1 MNVKVLGPKMPGFYL
16 PREREWSSSK
26 RFPYKPTK
34 ARVRLGVK
42 HKLAAI
48 SRMKYSVPVVILPL
62 PVSKMILF
70 RKVALGI
77 VLLAGP
83 CLGFSQTRENP
94 IEPISAA
101 LRAKE
106 FDKAVELCRAA
117 LQTSPNNPQ
126 LWTLQGIALASK
138 GNSKEALTAFQ
149 EALKIAPN
157 NIAALAGAA
166 QIEYQ
171 AGKQSAVPLLNRL
184 LQLRPGDPTANAMLA
199 VLEYRQGN
207 CAAAVPHF
215 DKAGELLDTQ
225 LDALHAFATCLVRLK
240 RLDEAAS
247 TFQRAVALQPD
258 NPRERQVMASIQ
270 LMAHKP
276 QDALATLQPLL
287 EVKDVD
293 ANTLQLAS
301 RAYEDAKDTPQAV
314 STLRQALLL
323 DPRNT
328 SLYLDFANICFAH
341 ESFQVGIDVITEG
354 LTLQPNAEDLYV
366 ARGVLYVQLAKY
378 EEAEADFEKA
388 YELNP
393 KQSLS
398 TAAQGLVAVQTNDL
412 DHALV
417 SVQEKLK
424 RKPNDPLLLY
434 LQADVLSQKGIDP
447 GTPEFDLAM
456 RSAKKAVVLQP
467 TLAAARG
474 VLAKLFMENGQ
485 YQEAIE
491 QCRKSLISDPK
502 DQTAVY
508 RLIQALRKT
517 GQTQEIPELLKR
529 LAQLREEATQDER
542 ERYRYKLFEDGTSEK
557 QPAKP

>member
-1 MNVKVLGPKMPGFYL
+1 
-16 PREREWSSSK
+16 
-26 RFPYKPTK
+26 
-34 ARVRLGVK
+34 
-42 HKLAAI
+42 
-48 SRMKYSVPVVILPL
+48 MKYSVLTVILCLSVPR
-62 PVSKMILF
+62 MISF
-70 RKVALGI
+70 RKLGLGI
-77 VLLAGP
+77 VLLACP
-83 CLGFSQTRENP
+83 CLGLSQTYENP
-94 IEPISAA
+94 IEPISSA
-101 LRAKE
+101 LRAKQ
-106 FDKAVELCRAA
+106 FDKAVELCHTA
-117 LQTSPNNPQ
+117 LQVSPNNSQ

-138 GNSKEALTAFQ
+138 GDSKEALKAFHQ
-149 EALKIAPN
+149 ALKISPN
-157 NIAALAGAA
+157 NVAALAGAA

-171 AGKQSAVPLLNRL
+171 AGNQSAVPLLNRL
-184 LQLRPGDPTANAMLA
+184 LQLHLGDPTAHAMLA

-207 CAAAVPHF
+207 CVAAVPHF
-215 DKAGELLDTQ
+215 AKAGQLLDSQ
-225 LDALHAFATCLVRLK
+225 LDALHAYATCLVRLK
-240 RLDEAAS
+240 RLDEAAK

-258 NPRERQVMASIQ
+258 DPRERQVMASIQ

-287 EVKDVD
+287 EAKDADVS
-293 ANTLQLAS
+293 TLQLAS
-301 RAYEDAKDTPQAV
+301 RAYEEARDTPNAV

-354 LTLQPNAEDLYV
+354 LSLQPNVEDLYV

-378 EEAEADFEKA
+378 DQAEADFEKS

-393 KQSLS
+393 HQSLS
-398 TAAQGLVAVQTNDL
+398 VAAQGLVAVQTNDL
-412 DHALV
+412 DHALE
-417 SVQEKLK
+417 SVQEKLQ

-447 GTPEFDLAM
+447 GTPDFELAM
-456 RSAKKAVVLQP
+456 RSAKRAVALQP

-474 VLAKLFMENGQ
+474 VLAKLYMENGQ

-491 QCRKSLISDPK
+491 QCRKSLLNDPK

-517 GQTQEIPELLKR
+517 GQKQEIPELLQR
-529 LAQLREEATQDER
+529 LAQLREQATQDER
-542 ERYRYKLFEDGTSEK
+542 ERYRYKLFEEDTPAK
-557 QPAKP
+557 QPVQP